1 MVLYQLIY
9 RKSEF
14 VLKVFFMVEVHKVS
28 GAAFDGNVYLVL
40 DERPILVDAG
50 MMAGPTL
57 KNIKKYIDPKEIQ
70 MIVLTHCHHDHSGAA
85 PALKEATGAK
95 LLLDRKEEGCV
106 GDDLTTV
113 AYLFGMEAPE
123 YKVDGT
129 LSDGMILDTGR
140 WKLEVIETPGHSEGS
155 ICLYERT
162 EKVLF
167 SGDTVF
173 PDGNIGRTDLYG
185 GDTIKLIKSIEKL
198 TELDVKTMYPG
209 HMETTNRDVNRQ
221 IQMSLRFARSVL

>member
-1 MVLYQLIY
+1 
-9 RKSEF
+9 
-14 VLKVFFMVEVHKVS
+14 MVEVHKVS

-57 KNIKKYIDPKEIQ
+57 KNIKKYIDPKKIE

-85 PALKEATGAK
+85 PELKEATGAR
-95 LLLDRKEEGCV
+95 LLLSEREVGCV

-113 AYLFGMEAPE
+113 SHLFGQQAPDYE
-123 YKVDGT
+123 VDGT
-129 LSDGMILDTGR
+129 LTGGMVLDIGEWR
-140 WKLEVIETPGHSEGS
+140 LEVMETPGHSEGS
-155 ICLYERT
+155 ICLYEKNER
-162 EKVLF
+162 VLF

-173 PDGNIGRTDLYG
+173 PDGNIGRTDMYG

-198 TELDVKTMYPG
+198 TALDVKTMYPG
-209 HMETTNRDVNRQ
+209 HMEITGRDVNRQ

>member
-1 MVLYQLIY
+1 
-9 RKSEF
+9 
-14 VLKVFFMVEVHKVS
+14 MVEVHKVS
-28 GAAFDGNVYLVL
+28 GAAYDGNVYLVL

-50 MMAGPTL
+50 MVAGPTL
-57 KNIKKYIDPKEIQ
+57 KNIKKYIDPKTIET
-70 MIVLTHCHHDHSGAA
+70 IVLTHCHHDHSGAA
-85 PALKEATGAK
+85 PQIKEATGAK
-95 LLLDRKEEGCV
+95 LLLSVKEVGCV

-113 AYLFGMEAPE
+113 SYLFGQEAPE

-129 LSDGMILDTGR
+129 LSSGMILDTGK
-140 WKLEVIETPGHSEGS
+140 WKLEVLETPGHSEGS

-173 PDGNIGRTDLYG
+173 PDGNIGRTDMYG
-185 GDTIKLIKSIEKL
+185 GDTVKLIKSIEKL

-209 HMETTNRDVNRQ
+209 HMEITDRDVNRQ

>member
-1 MVLYQLIY
+1 
-9 RKSEF
+9 
-14 VLKVFFMVEVHKVS
+14 MVEVHKVS
-28 GAAFDGNVYLVL
+28 GAAYDGNVYLVL

-57 KNIKKYIDPKEIQ
+57 KNIKKYIDPQKIET
-70 MIVLTHCHHDHSGAA
+70 IVLTHCHHDHSGAA
-85 PALKEATGAK
+85 PEIQEVTGAK
-95 LLLDRKEEGCV
+95 LLLSEKEVGCV

-113 AYLFGMEAPE
+113 SYLFGQEAPL

-129 LSDGMILDTGR
+129 VCNGMILDIGK
-140 WKLEVIETPGHSEGS
+140 WKLEVLETPGHSEGS

-173 PDGNIGRTDLYG
+173 PDGNIGRTDMYG
-185 GDTIKLIKSIEKL
+185 GDTVKLIKSIEKL
-198 TELDVKTMYPG
+198 TGLDVKTLYPG
-209 HMETTNRDVNRQ
+209 HMEITNRDVNRQ
-221 IQMSLRFARSVL
+221 IQTSLRFARSVL

>member
-1 MVLYQLIY
+1 
-9 RKSEF
+9 
-14 VLKVFFMVEVHKVS
+14 MVEVHKVS

-50 MMAGPTL
+50 MMAAPTL
-57 KNIKKYIDPKEIQ
+57 KNIKKYIDPHDIE

-85 PALKEATGAK
+85 PALKEATGAR
-95 LLLDRKEEGCV
+95 LLLSEKEVGCI

-113 AYLFGMEAPE
+113 AYLFGQQAPE
-123 YKVDGT
+123 YKVEGT
-129 LSDGMILDTGR
+129 LKEGQILDIGQ
-140 WKLEVIETPGHSEGS
+140 WKLRVLETPGHSEGS
-155 ICLYERT
+155 ICLYEPS

-173 PDGNIGRTDLYG
+173 PDGNIGRTDMYG

-198 TELDVKTMYPG
+198 TELDVSVMYPG
-209 HMETTNRDVNRQ
+209 HMEITNRDVNRQ